1 MKKII
6 ETLFSVKNRIV
17 LNQKEK
23 ILTIL
28 GVRILLSSNIYIYI
42 IL

>member
-28 GVRILLSSNIYIYI
+28 GVRILLSSKYIYI